1 VSETTTPPEV
11 GYDAA
16 EVFLDRQTGLQRFQS
31 VLHAN
36 PWLSPLFVLLV
47 SAIAFQFVNSN
58 FFGGFNL
65 GTLAQQ
71 TSYIGALAIGQTIV
85 ILTAGIDLSC
95 GFIMVLSSMI
105 MAKLAFD
112 DHWPAWLAL
121 ITGIAAATVFGLLNG
136 VLVTRLKL
144 PPFIVTLGTWFIF
157 QALTVLYAGGSTVR
171 SAEIDPLLVWLSAQ
185 YTIFGIPLT
194 RGVFFM
200 VLMFVVFGYILRYTA
215 WGRHVYASG
224 DDPDAAR
231 LAGIEVNRTIL
242 SVYAVAGFIYGVSAW
257 ILLGYVGSADPNN
270 GSDANLGAIT
280 AVVIGGTSLF
290 GGRGA
295 VIGSLIGAL
304 IVAAFQQGLLLAGL
318 DPAYQVLAVGALI
331 ILAVTADQ
339 WIRRAR
345 A

>member
-1 VSETTTPPEV
+1 MSETTATSDV

-16 EVFLDRQTGLQRFQS
+16 EEFLGRQTPLQRFQS
-31 VLHAN
+31 ILHGN
-36 PWLSPLFVLLV
+36 PWLSPAFVLIV
-47 SAIAFQFVNSN
+47 AAVVFEIVNSN
-58 FFGGFNL
+58 FFGGYNL
-65 GTLAQQ
+65 GVIAQQ

-185 YTIFGIPLT
+185 YTIFSVPLT
-194 RGVFFM
+194 RGVALM
-200 VLMFVVFGYILRYTA
+200 VLLFVIFGYILRYTA

-257 ILLGYVGSADPNN
+257 ILLGYVGSADP
-270 GSDANLGAIT
+270 T
-280 AVVIGGTSLF
+280 
-290 GGRGA
+290 
-295 VIGSLIGAL
+295 
-304 IVAAFQQGLLLAGL
+304 
-318 DPAYQVLAVGALI
+318 
-331 ILAVTADQ
+331 
-339 WIRRAR
+339 
-345 A
+345 